1 MALIT
6 RITRL
11 FKADFNAVLD
21 QIEEPEMLLKQA
33 IRDMQDCLNE
43 AEQAQKCRLFKKA
56 ELQSSID
63 EIELAL
69 ERLNHELD
77 ICFESEKEDLARD
90 LIRRKLESVR
100 LSERVLSQL
109 STLDKE
115 ITTQQKL
122 INENQTTLLSMRQKA
137 ELIVESTSNSFDNG
151 LTTSSDWRAR
161 DSTVTDNDIAIAF
174 LQEQKKRARS

>member
-33 IRDMQDCLNE
+33 IRDMEDCLNE
-43 AEQAQKCRLFKKA
+43 AEQAQKCRLYKKE

-63 EIELAL
+63 EIDLAL
-69 ERLNHELD
+69 ERINHELD
-77 ICFESEKEDLARD
+77 ICFESEKEDLAKD
-90 LIRRKLESVR
+90 LIRRKLESSR
-100 LSERVLSQL
+100 LSERAVSQL

-115 ITTQQKL
+115 ITSQQKL

-137 ELIVESTSNSFDNG
+137 EPIVEQTSNSADPRVAAG
-151 LTTSSDWRAR
+151 PDWRTR
-161 DSTVTDNDIAIAF
+161 DSAVTDNDIEIAF
-174 LQEQKKRARS
+174 LQEQKKRAQS

>member
-33 IRDMQDCLNE
+33 IHDMQDCLSE
-43 AEQAQKCRLFKKA
+43 AEQAQKCRIFKKE

-63 EIELAL
+63 EIELTL
-69 ERLNHELD
+69 TRLNSELD
-77 ICFESEKEDLARD
+77 VCFDSQKEDLAKD
-90 LIRRKLESVR
+90 LIRRKLESNR
-100 LSERVLSQL
+100 LAERLAKQL

-115 ITTQQKL
+115 IISQQKL
-122 INENQTTLLSMRQKA
+122 ITENQTTLLSMRQKA
-137 ELIVESTSNSFDNG
+137 DLIVER
-151 LTTSSDWRAR
+151 TSSMANPDLAASPDWRTR
-161 DSTVTDNDIAIAF
+161 DSTVTDSDIEIAF
-174 LQEQKKRARS
+174 LQEQKKRAQS